1 MVNVSKHSAFPPLLG
16 RYNPEIDSKVKHTP
30 GCYQATAG
38 IRSLVEGRQAA
49 TISTDHR
56 TKRRG
61 NRTRTRRRKSL
72 TVSVENIS
80 KKIEGEARRKRH
92 EVILYILKNTL
103 MLKMHFSFRSSQP
116 Q

>member
-1 MVNVSKHSAFPPLLG
+1 MVDVSKHSAFPPLLG

-56 TKRRG
+56 TKRRA
-61 NRTRTRRRKSL
+61 RTRTKRKSL

-92 EVILYILKNTL
+92 EVILYMIENTL